1 MIDDSSKDYVL
12 TVARFSA
19 PCNHGKKK
27 LMGWAPN
34 TLIIFESTTEQIKI
48 SSGSLEFY
56 MTEMNF
62 DGKSYVF

>member
-12 TVARFSA
+12 TVARFLV

-34 TLIIFESTTEQIKI
+34 TLIIFERADTNFFRFPTVLYD
-48 SSGSLEFY
+48 GNEF
-56 MTEMNF
+56 
-62 DGKSYVF
+62 